1 MPKPLVLALCAMSL
15 AACGYPAPDSVGVF
29 VGTFPPG
36 ASCSVV
42 DGAQV
47 VGQIDPT
54 PGIFLVP
61 NQEGDYLV
69 SCKRN
74 GFEDANAIVH
84 ARAERR
90 SFRERLGAD
99 AIRAS
104 GGAITLALIPKR
116 RARWA
121 NWPTRNQP
129 TTCPTAA
136 TR

>member
-1 MPKPLVLALCAMSL
+1 
-15 AACGYPAPDSVGVF
+15 
-29 VGTFPPG
+29 
-36 ASCSVV
+36 
-42 DGAQV
+42 
-47 VGQIDPT
+47 
-54 PGIFLVP
+54 
-61 NQEGDYLV
+61 LV

-90 SFRERLGAD
+90 SFRERLGAN

-121 NWPTRNQP
+121 N
-129 TTCPTAA
+129 
-136 TR
+136 